1 MKDSSQEVQEN
12 RKLLKRMLTKTQI
25 QYLKTCAHDKKPV
38 VIVGSNG
45 FSDGV
50 IKEID
55 SSLSHHELMKIK
67 VNGLNKENKDSIAAE
82 ICSKVRAETVQI
94 LGSIITV
101 FRQNKKGESNYV
113 LPKD

>member
-1 MKDSSQEVQEN
+1 
-12 RKLLKRMLTKTQI
+12 MLSKNQI
-25 QYLKTCAHDKKPV
+25 QYLKTCAHDKKAV

-45 FSDGV
+45 FSENV

-67 VNGLNKENKDSIAAE
+67 VNGLNRENKDEIAAE
-82 ICSKVRAETVQI
+82 ICSRLKAETVQI

-101 FRQNKKGESNYV
+101 FRQNKKDQTKYV

>member
-1 MKDSSQEVQEN
+1 
-12 RKLLKRMLTKTQI
+12 MLSKNQI
-25 QYLKTCAHDKKPV
+25 QYLKTCAHDKKAV

-45 FSDGV
+45 FSENV

-67 VNGLNKENKDSIAAE
+67 VNGLNKENKDEIAAE
-82 ICSKVRAETVQI
+82 ICSKVKAETVQI

-101 FRQNKKGESNYV
+101 FRQNKKDQTKFV

>member
-1 MKDSSQEVQEN
+1 
-12 RKLLKRMLTKTQI
+12 MLSKNQI
-25 QYLKTCAHDKKPV
+25 QYLKTCAHDKKAV

-45 FSDGV
+45 FSENV

-67 VNGLNKENKDSIAAE
+67 VNGLNRENKDEIAAE
-82 ICSKVRAETVQI
+82 ICSRVKAETVQI

-101 FRQNKKGESNYV
+101 FRQNKKDQTKYV